1 MPGNRRA
8 IVTLA
13 VGYGFAERWHSVAEP
28 HWLRYCDRHGYDLIC
43 LEEPLDT
50 SERARSRSPA
60 WQKCLILGQPFATE
74 YEQVVWVDAD
84 ILPGPDAPSVAD
96 GVPIE
101 LVGAVD
107 EYSIPTRELHTRTL
121 AKLYRHWDDAGIAY
135 VRNPTPS
142 EYHSLFGLPSGL
154 DAVVQTG
161 VMVLSPVHH
170 HSVLEETYARHD
182 DRGPGWNYEMRPLSY
197 ELQRAGVVRWID
209 PRFNYIW
216 GHYQAL
222 HHPFL
227 LAHPGHPRGAEYL
240 AEALAEVYFLHF
252 TGSLED
258 MQVGARVEAR
268 ARPRRRTTGER
279 RGVRTPVA
287 LFVHARP
294 DHTRALVEIVR
305 AANPSKV
312 LVVADGPRDDD
323 EAGRC
328 IETRKAID
336 EADWGCEVR
345 VEASGENLGLKRR
358 VESGLDWVFDQVGE
372 AIVLEDDCHP
382 DPTFFAFCDE
392 LLDRYRDDP
401 RVLTVSGSNFGHGTT
416 GTDGSYFFSRYPL
429 IWGWATW
436 ASAWRHYSPDLA
448 EWPEL
453 DASGWLES
461 LFDDRQAVQY
471 WRYTF
476 GQRRRLADTW
486 DSGWLLGSWLAGGLT
501 AVSKENLVSNVGFGE
516 EATNT
521 KDPHPLFANLPTVP
535 AELPVRHPSRVER
548 DAEADA
554 FLEDILFSGNLGRL
568 FEQIRRFQ
576 PGAAA
581 R

>member
-1 MPGNRRA
+1 MAKRRRA

-13 VGYGFAERWHSVAEP
+13 VGPGFSERWHSIAEP
-28 HWLRYCDRHGYDLIC
+28 HWRRYCDRHGYDLIC

-50 SERARSRSPA
+50 SERARGRSPA
-60 WQKCLILGQPFATE
+60 WQKCLILGQPFAEE
-74 YEQVVWVDAD
+74 YEQIVWVDTD
-84 ILPGPDAPSVAD
+84 ILPAPRAPSIAD
-96 GVPIE
+96 RVPLE

-107 EYSIPTRELHTRTL
+107 EYSVPNRELHTRTL

-142 EYHSLFGLPSGL
+142 EYHTLFGLPAGL
-154 DAVVQTG
+154 DSVVQTG
-161 VMVLSPVHH
+161 VMVLSPAHH
-170 HSVLEETYARHD
+170 RAILEDTYARYD
-182 DRGPGWNYEMRPLSY
+182 DRGAGWNYEMRPLSY
-197 ELQRAGVVRWID
+197 ELQHAGIVQWID

-227 LAHPGHPRGAEYL
+227 IAHPGHPRLAEHV
-240 AEALAEVYFLHF
+240 AEALAEVHFLHF

-258 MQVGARVEAR
+258 MDVAARVLPR
-268 ARPRRRTTGER
+268 ARPH
-279 RGVRTPVA
+279 VRPARESRAVRAPVA

-294 DHTRALVEIVR
+294 EHTRRLVELVR
-305 AANPSKV
+305 AANPAQV
-312 LVVADGPRDDD
+312 LVVADGPRNDA
-323 EAGRC
+323 EAARC
-328 IETRKAID
+328 AETRKAIAD
-336 EADWGCEVR
+336 ADWGCELRMEV
-345 VEASGENLGLKRR
+345 SDENLGLKRR
-358 VESGLDWVFDQVGE
+358 VESGLDWVFDQVDE

-382 DPTFFAFCDE
+382 HPTFFAFCDE

-401 RVLTVSGSNFGHGTT
+401 RVLTVSGSNFGQGTDA
-416 GTDGSYFFSRYPL
+416 GDGSYFFSRYPL

-436 ASAWRHYSPDLA
+436 ARAWRHYSPELA

-453 DASGWLES
+453 ESSGWLEE
-461 LFDDRQAVQY
+461 LFHDPQAVQY
-471 WRYTF
+471 WRYTL
-476 GQRRRLADTW
+476 GQRRQLADTW

-501 AVSKENLVSNVGFGE
+501 AVSKENLVSNVGFGA

-521 KDPHPLFANLPTVP
+521 KDIHPLFANLPTTP
-535 AELPVRHPSRVER
+535 AELPVRHPSSVER

-576 PGAAA
+576 SGAA